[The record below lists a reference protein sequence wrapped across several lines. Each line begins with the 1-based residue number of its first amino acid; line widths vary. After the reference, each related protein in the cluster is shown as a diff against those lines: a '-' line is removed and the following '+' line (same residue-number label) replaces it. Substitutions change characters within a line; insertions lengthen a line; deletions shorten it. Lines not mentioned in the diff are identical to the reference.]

1 MISINN
7 LSYGYSKKNALFKD
21 LNFNQNAGNIVGL
34 LGKNGAGKSTLLK
47 LITGL
52 LYSKKGEINVNGSM
66 PHKRDP
72 DFLSN
77 IFFVNDDPFLPSL
90 TVKAYLKVYGALYK
104 NFDSEKMHNILQ
116 EFEIHEHQSLNGMSY
131 GQQKKFIIAFA
142 LSTNCKVLLL
152 DEPTNGLD
160 IPSKKVFRKVLV
172 DYIEDD
178 QLVIISTH
186 QVKDVET
193 LIDKIVHIENGRIV
207 FEKDVFKITEV
218 FQFKSVN
225 NINDLSDVIY
235 SEKCPGGYKV
245 IMPVKEKEET
255 ELDIELLF
263 NAISNNAKINL

>member
-7 LSYGYSKKNALFKD
+7 LSYAYSKKEHLFKD
-21 LNFNQNAGNIVGL
+21 LSFNQTSGSIVGL

-52 LYSKKGEINVNGSM
+52 LYSKTGEIRVNGSV

-90 TVKAYLKVYGALYK
+90 TVKSYLKVYGALYK
-104 NFDSEKMHNILQ
+104 YFDSEKMRKILQ
-116 EFEIHEHQSLNGMSY
+116 EFEIHEHQYLNGMSY
-131 GQQKKFIIAFA
+131 GQQKKFIMAFA
-142 LSTNCKVLLL
+142 LSTNCKALLL

-172 DYIEDD
+172 DFIEDD

-193 LIDKIVHIENGRIV
+193 LIDKIVHIENGHIV
-207 FEKDVFKITEV
+207 FEKDVLKITEA
-218 FQFKSVN
+218 FQFKTVN
-225 NINDLSDVIY
+225 NISDLSGVLY

-245 IMPVKEKEET
+245 IMPAENNEET

-263 NAISNNAKINL
+263 NAISNNAEINL

>member
-7 LSYGYSKKNALFKD
+7 LSYAYSKKEFLFKD
-21 LNFNQNAGNIVGL
+21 FDFHQNAGSIVGL

-47 LITGL
+47 LISGL
-52 LYSKKGEINVNGSM
+52 LYSKNGEINVNESK
-66 PHKRDP
+66 PHKRHP

-77 IFFVNDDPFLPSL
+77 IFFVNDEPFLPSL
-90 TVKAYLKVYGALYK
+90 SVKAYLKVYGALYK
-104 NFDSEKMHNILQ
+104 NFDSEKMYKILE
-116 EFEIHEHQSLNGMSY
+116 EFEIELHQNLKSISF
-131 GQQKKFIIAFA
+131 GQQKKFVIAFA

-172 DYIEDD
+172 DSIEDN

-193 LIDKIVHIENGRIV
+193 LIDKIVHIDKGRIV
-207 FEKDVFKITEV
+207 FEKDVFKITEK
-218 FQFKSVN
+218 FQFKTVN
-225 NINDLSDVIY
+225 SISGLSDIKY
-235 SEKCPGGYKV
+235 SEKCPGGYRV
-245 IMPVKEKEET
+245 IMPVIENEET

-263 NAISNNAKINL
+263 NAISNNAEINL

>member
-1 MISINN
+1 MISIQN
-7 LSYGYSKKNALFKD
+7 LSYGYSKKETLFENLS
-21 LNFNQNAGNIVGL
+21 LNQYQAKIIGL
-34 LGKNGAGKSTLLK
+34 LGKNGAGKTTLLK
-47 LITGL
+47 LMSGL
-52 LYSKKGEINVNGSM
+52 LDVQNGELKVNGYT
-66 PHKRDP
+66 PFRREP

-90 TVKAYLKVYGALYK
+90 TIKAYIKVYGALYK
-104 NFDSEKMHNILQ
+104 KFDSEKIFKILRAFELNENKNLKNIS
-116 EFEIHEHQSLNGMSY
+116 F

-142 LSTNCKVLLL
+142 LSTNCNVLLL

-172 DYIEDD
+172 DFIDND

-207 FEKDVFKITEV
+207 FEKDVFKITEK
-218 FQFKSVN
+218 FQFKIVN
-225 NINDLSDVIY
+225 SISTLSDVKY

-245 IMPVKEKEET
+245 IMPVQENEET
-255 ELDIELLF
+255 DLDIELLF
-263 NAISNNAKINL
+263 NAISNNAEINL